1 MEKARQS
8 LQKSG
13 SDLVIANDVSR
24 VDIGFGAEEN
34 EVTGSPEG
42 RRTQIL
48 EKETQKRDRE
58 GDHRFHRIAKTC
70 KFLMSLIGCRKDL
83 FR

>member
-34 EVTGSPEG
+34 EVTIIPREG
-42 RRTQIL
+42 EPKFL
-48 EKETQKRDRE
+48 KKKPKKRDRKE
-58 GDHRFHRIAKTC
+58 IIDSIA
-70 KFLMSLIGCRKDL
+70 SLKL
-83 FR
+83 ANF